1 MHMVQ
6 NQPAPQP
13 TAPQQPAPHPI
24 APGHNP
30 PHRPLRGSRRKREG
44 WSSIAS
50 TVAVLLIAPLVAL
63 FLTSFVFQS
72 YQVDGPSMQ
81 TTLYNNDRLLVWK
94 VPKTWSRITGNSY
107 IPKRGDVIIF
117 IEGNMS
123 GQDKQLIKR
132 VVALPGERVVVKDG
146 VVMVYNNENSDGFE
160 PDSTLPYGE
169 ELGAQTTN
177 GEVDL
182 VVPKNHV
189 YVLGDNRGDSLDS
202 RSFGPVAADDIVG
215 KLILRVWPAGDMKA
229 F

>member
-13 TAPQQPAPHPI
+13 TAPQFPAPHST

-30 PHRPLRGSRRKREG
+30 PQRSVRGRRKREG
-44 WSSIAS
+44 WSSVAS

-94 VPKTWSRITGNSY
+94 VPKTWSRITGNNY

-117 IEGNMS
+117 IERNMS

-169 ELGAQTTN
+169 ELGVQTTN

-202 RSFGPVAADDIVG
+202 RSFGPVAAGDIVG